1 MPRSPTNTTSVIP
14 KRVLSVSTCAGTV
27 SGSDVLPS
35 NTCTAKGSPVPVV
48 TKPITIWVLPAFL
61 SRLYPKA
68 ASSLQAPS
76 TYEEVTSY
84 KITVGSAPPLPHRLA
99 IERALKTLLL
109 SGQAIQRRVEVIFV
123 KGSETEGFRHSMLGR
138 P

>member
-1 MPRSPTNTTSVIP
+1 MHRMTARCASFEATMGRSGKALRSLLTKGTTSVIP

-27 SGSDVLPS
+27 NGSEVLPS

-76 TYEEVTSY
+76 MYEEVTSY
-84 KITVGSAPPLPHRLA
+84 KITVGAPPRC
-99 IERALKTLLL
+99 RTV
-109 SGQAIQRRVEVIFV
+109 RR
-123 KGSETEGFRHSMLGR
+123 
-138 P
+138 